1 MADAS
6 TSSPDEEKIAPEQSE
21 TPSQSAERGDDAT
34 LQSKVAELELSVAQY
49 KDQLLRKAAEFEN
62 YKRRTENDYAA
73 MVRFSTEEMITR
85 LLPILDDFE
94 RSMKSTRPQDP
105 SAPGEEGSFYR
116 GVEMIYAK
124 FRKLL
129 ESHGVKEM
137 EVLGKPF
144 DPELHDA
151 LLQVPNSSVPPHT
164 VLEVVDKGYTLH
176 TKVIR
181 HARVIVSA
189 DQQPELPAGGAE
201 GAN

>member
-1 MADAS
+1 MAEESALS
-6 TSSPDEEKIAPEQSE
+6 QGEEKNIPEESE
-21 TPSQSAERGDDAT
+21 SPALTAESGGTAALDA
-34 LQSKVAELELSVAQY
+34 KVAELEQSVTQV

-94 RSMKSTRPQDP
+94 RSMKIGRPQEP
-105 SAPGEEGSFYR
+105 AGEDGGFYR
-116 GVEMIYAK
+116 GMELIYAK

-129 ESHGVKEM
+129 ESHDVKEM

-151 LLQVPNSSVPPHT
+151 LLQVPNNGVPPHT

-176 TKVIR
+176 DKVIR

-189 DQQPELPAGGAE
+189 DQTAEAPADENAGAR
-201 GAN
+201 

>member
-1 MADAS
+1 MADESAL
-6 TSSPDEEKIAPEQSE
+6 SPDPAKPLPEETVMPSAPALE
-21 TPSQSAERGDDAT
+21 TGETAAIQAK
-34 LQSKVAELELSVAQY
+34 LAELEQTVGQL

-85 LLPILDDFE
+85 LLPIIDDFD
-94 RSMKSTRPQDP
+94 RSMKAGKPQEGTSED
-105 SAPGEEGSFYR
+105 GSFYR
-116 GVEMIYAK
+116 GVELIYAK

-129 ESHGVKEM
+129 ESHDVKEM

-144 DPELHDA
+144 DPSLHDA

-164 VLEVVDKGYTLH
+164 VLEVVDKGYLLH
-176 TKVIR
+176 DKVIR

-189 DQQPELPAGGAE
+189 DQSDAAQADPAG
-201 GAN
+201 AN